1 MKRKL
6 ILFLYSGWIILF
18 IGCSDSFDDVDNLLG
33 PRDSSLEDPVNDF
46 VWKGLNSWYYWQV
59 DSENLND
66 SKDDNVEAY
75 YSFDAGQ
82 YGAACSCL

>member
-1 MKRKL
+1 ML
-6 ILFLYSGWIILF
+6 NTLVPNYSLKWVFVIFVLL

-33 PRDSSLEDPVNDF
+33 PRDTSLKDPVNDF
-46 VWKGLNSWYYWQV
+46 VWKGLNSWYYWQA

-75 YSFDAGQ
+75 YDLALIWT
-82 YGAACSCL
+82 YW